1 MSHEPTSAR
10 DVIDALDAVAGHAA
24 PLRIHFPSAVVTH
37 PGTELSKAASAP
49 APAFSVAASAIDAMV
64 SMPNCDLSPTTSAAS
79 ASSTSSLPVPAPVP
93 VPATP
98 VATAAAAVS
107 ATAPAALP
115 SPRFIV
121 TSIDLDPP
129 FPSFPFLGP
138 VLHGL
143 QADLTLATAALD
155 PDDEFIPLEPAVP
168 NDSSSDSSGS
178 VVAWVHPAPPGL
190 SGPHRYVSLLWEQPA
205 GLTPDGIRDALGF
218 AGAAAAPEDEAG
230 ENALGLMQRA
240 RFDMEGLE
248 KKLGLGRVVA
258 GNYFTCA
265 AA

>member
-1 MSHEPTSAR
+1 MSNEPTSAR
-10 DVIDALDAVAGHAA
+10 DAIDALDAAAGHAA

-37 PGTELSKAASAP
+37 PGTQLSKAASAP
-49 APAFSVAASAIDAMV
+49 APAFSVAASAIDAIV

-79 ASSTSSLPVPAPVP
+79 ASSTSSLPVPA
-93 VPATP
+93 TP
-98 VATAAAAVS
+98 VATAVAAVS

-138 VLHGL
+138 ILHGL
-143 QADLTLATAALD
+143 QADLRLGTAALD

-168 NDSSSDSSGS
+168 NDSSSNSSGG
-178 VVAWVHPAPPGL
+178 VVAWVRPAPPGL

-205 GLTPDGIRDALGF
+205 GLTPDRIRDALGF
-218 AGAAAAPEDEAG
+218 AGATAAPEDEAG
-230 ENALGLMQRA
+230 ENALGLMQRV

-265 AA
+265 AT